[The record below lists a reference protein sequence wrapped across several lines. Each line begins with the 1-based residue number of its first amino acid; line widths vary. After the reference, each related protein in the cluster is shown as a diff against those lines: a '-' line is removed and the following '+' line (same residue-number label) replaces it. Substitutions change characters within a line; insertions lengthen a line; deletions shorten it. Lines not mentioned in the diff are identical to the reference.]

1 MFGIN
6 IYVVYILFQMNLLT
20 YAKTVSYTKIYIY
33 IYIVIVIVIL
43 FGGVLS
49 SHPKT

>member
-6 IYVVYILFQMNLLT
+6 VYVVYMLFQMNLLT
-20 YAKTVSYTKIYIY
+20 YAKSVSYAKIYMY
-33 IYIVIVIVIL
+33 IYCYCYCYFL
-43 FGGVLS
+43 FGGVFS